1 MPHRGKAPRILLRSP
16 DMAQP
21 ILTDIPIE
29 RFLILVET
37 LARSIIG
44 DGSLP
49 DFLVGVGRGGLV
61 PATWLSHRIGVPSLS
76 VDLSAGV
83 AAFGEKLLASLAER
97 AMSGERLLFV
107 DDINDSG
114 RTMKG
119 LRQALAGAPADNIR
133 FAVLIDNI
141 RSATPVDYRAA
152 SIDRAVT
159 KDWFVFPWEAG
170 GSRAAIVADSREVP
184 GRIA

>member
-1 MPHRGKAPRILLRSP
+1 MAPP
-16 DMAQP
+16 V
-21 ILTDIPIE
+21 LTAIPIE

-37 LARSIIG
+37 LAQGIAGGGWR
-44 DGSLP
+44 P

-61 PATWLSHRIGVPSLS
+61 PATWLSHRIGAPMLSL
-76 VDLSAGV
+76 DLSAGV
-83 AAFGEKLLASLAER
+83 AAFGEDLLSPLADR
-97 AMSGERLLFV
+97 AVSGERLLFV

-114 RTMKG
+114 RTIAG
-119 LRQALAGAPADNIR
+119 LRRALAGTPADSVR

-141 RSATPVDYRAA
+141 GSATPVDYHAD

-170 GSRAAIVADSREVP
+170 ASETSIVADSLQAP
-184 GRIA
+184 DRIA